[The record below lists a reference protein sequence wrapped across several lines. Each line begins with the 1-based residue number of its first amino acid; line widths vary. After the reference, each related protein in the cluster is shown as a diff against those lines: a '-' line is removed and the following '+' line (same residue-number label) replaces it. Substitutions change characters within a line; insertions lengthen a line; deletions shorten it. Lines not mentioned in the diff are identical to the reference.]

1 MAVHVQGIGVV
12 NFEVYLKGSSRMLGI
27 ANLELP
33 TIEME
38 NIEMKGVGLMGTV
51 AMPVRGNLSSLEV
64 KLTWR
69 RMETYAAELTKHQ
82 AIQLSLYSDQ
92 EGYDAATGTFEDP
105 QHHVELVGIP
115 KTLNLGKWEPSSTV
129 DAETTLEVV
138 TMTYLIKN
146 KTWIEFDK
154 LNYIFKI
161 NGADQTAA
169 YRRAV
174 GLS

>member
-69 RMETYAAELTKHQ
+69 RMETYAAE
-82 AIQLSLYSDQ
+82 YSDQ